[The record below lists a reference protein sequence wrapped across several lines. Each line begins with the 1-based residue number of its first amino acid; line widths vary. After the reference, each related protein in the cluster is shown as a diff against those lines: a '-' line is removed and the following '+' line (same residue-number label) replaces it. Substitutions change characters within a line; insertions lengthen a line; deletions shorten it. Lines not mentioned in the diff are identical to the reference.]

1 MARSVEEARK
11 ELDKEFR
18 QFQEGLG
25 RIHVA
30 LGELSRAV
38 ATDDVYELLEQL
50 EDVVHDVR
58 TGGVLGSGAKGHRE
72 ARETWLAE
80 GGN

>member
-1 MARSVEEARK
+1 MARSVEEARQ
-11 ELDKEFR
+11 ELDQEFR

-30 LGELSRAV
+30 LGELARAG
-38 ATDDVYELLEQL
+38 ATDDVYQLLERL

-58 TGGVLGSGAKGHRE
+58 TGGVMGSGAKGHRE
-72 ARETWLAE
+72 AREKWLSA
-80 GGN
+80 GGA

>member
-1 MARSVEEARK
+1 MAGSVEETRE
-11 ELDKEFR
+11 ELDQEFR

-38 ATDDVYELLEQL
+38 ATDDIYRLLERL

-58 TGGVLGSGAKGHRE
+58 TGGVMGSGAKGHRE
-72 ARETWLAE
+72 AREKWLAA
-80 GGN
+80 GGS